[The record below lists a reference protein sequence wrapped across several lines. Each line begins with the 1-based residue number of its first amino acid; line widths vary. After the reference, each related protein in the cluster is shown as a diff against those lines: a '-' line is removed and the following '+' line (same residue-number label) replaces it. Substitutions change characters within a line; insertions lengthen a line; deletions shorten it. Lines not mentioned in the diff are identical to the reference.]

1 MKATLRIAINEAFH
15 KAKLAA
21 SVDDFQAAYQ
31 WLERAHILTQ
41 RMPVAHTKS
50 HWLMLKLGL
59 LTKDW
64 REVAGQFPRI
74 IAALLFST
82 IWVPAGNTGR
92 ARISAF
98 SVMPLSA
105 DLEELLRED

>member
-1 MKATLRIAINEAFH
+1 MKETLRSAIIKAFNEAG
-15 KAKLAA
+15 LAVRA
-21 SVDDFQAAYQ
+21 SDIQAAYR

-41 RMPVAHTKS
+41 RMPLAHAKS
-50 HWLMLKLGL
+50 HWLMLKMGV

-64 REVAGQFPRI
+64 REVVGQLPRI
-74 IAALLFST
+74 IAALLFSRV
-82 IWVPAGNTGR
+82 WVPAGNTGR
-92 ARISAF
+92 ARVNAL